1 MEMEGRNT
9 LEDLQLLF
17 YIISLFAGVA
27 SITLSVFINIDHT
40 KKALK
45 YFIGLDVSL
54 FTIQAMITLNLYIA
68 RTNNMGTFLSVISD
82 GMDVFG
88 TSLSTLFGLFFI
100 HALLGKHISKIKQ
113 ILIVT
118 VTFLQ
123 MIAIT
128 VCYTDSRLVT
138 LKHFGQ
144 ASLIVIVAY
153 EIFTV
158 LINYREI
165 PNKELKQAS
174 RIFAIITLS
183 FLPFLTFEYIRPE
196 INVLKD
202 LQLLKMFALP
212 AYFLIINIS
221 ILHWSYAYFNT
232 PAYIAGNKLTA
243 YFVEKYGV
251 TEKETEVIELV
262 LGGLTYKQIAERLF
276 ISPKTVDNHVQ
287 NIYRKLQVTSKIQ
300 LSNLIRSK
308 EK

>member
-1 MEMEGRNT
+1 MMEGSNA

-17 YIISLFAGVA
+17 CIISLFAGVA
-27 SITLSVFINIDHT
+27 SITLAVFINIDHT

-68 RTNNMGTFLSVISD
+68 RTNNMGTFLSVMSD
-82 GMDVFG
+82 GMDVLG
-88 TSLSTLFGLFFI
+88 TSFSSLFGLLFI
-100 HALLGKHISKIKQ
+100 HALLGKRISKIKK

-118 VTFLQ
+118 VTSLQ
-123 MIAIT
+123 MVAIT
-128 VCYTDSRLVT
+128 VCYANSKLVT
-138 LKHFGQ
+138 LKHLGQ

-153 EIFTV
+153 EIFMV
-158 LINYREI
+158 LANYSEI
-165 PNKELKQAS
+165 PNKELKRAS

-183 FLPFLTFEYIRPE
+183 FLPFLAIEYIRPE
-196 INVLKD
+196 INALKD
-202 LQLLKMFALP
+202 LQVLKMFALP
-212 AYFLIINIS
+212 FYFFVINIS
-221 ILHWSYAYFNT
+221 ILHWSYVYFNT
-232 PAYIAGNKLTA
+232 PAYIAENKLTA

-287 NIYRKLQVTSKIQ
+287 NIYRKLQVTSKMQ
-300 LSNLIRSK
+300 LFNLIRSK

>member
-1 MEMEGRNT
+1 M
-9 LEDLQLLF
+9 EDLQLLF
-17 YIISLFAGVA
+17 CIISLFAGVA
-27 SITLSVFINIDHT
+27 SITLAVFINIDHT

-54 FTIQAMITLNLYIA
+54 FMIQAMITLNLYIV
-68 RTNNMGTFLSVISD
+68 RTNNMGTFLSVMSD
-82 GMDVFG
+82 SMDVLG
-88 TSLSTLFGLFFI
+88 TSFSSLFGLLFI

-118 VTFLQ
+118 VTSLQ
-123 MIAIT
+123 MVAIT
-128 VCYTDSRLVT
+128 VCYANTKLVT
-138 LKHFGQ
+138 LKHLGQ
-144 ASLIVIVAY
+144 VSLIAVIAY

-158 LINYREI
+158 LVNYREI
-165 PNKELKQAS
+165 PDKELKRAG

-183 FLPFLTFEYIRPE
+183 FLPFLALEYIRPE
-196 INVLKD
+196 INALKD
-202 LQLLKMFALP
+202 LQVLKLFALP

-232 PAYIAGNKLTA
+232 PAYIAENKPTE

-251 TEKETEVIELV
+251 TDKETEVIELV

-287 NIYRKLQVTSKIQ
+287 NIYRKLEVTSKMQ